1 MAEKALN
8 PEDKLTWANMA
19 ASNGYR
25 GRPAE
30 Q

>member
-1 MAEKALN
+1 MAEKTLN
-8 PEDKLTWANMA
+8 PEDKLIWANMA